1 MLRIKTNLVKESGNC
16 LNLGL
21 KIKGSGSKLD
31 VELLLLISKLIE
43 IFYEREIKLFEKGIL
58 PKKYELD
65 EILENI
71 KEMIENSKTEEKG
84 NKKNVKETK

>member
-1 MLRIKTNLVKESGNC
+1 MLKIKTNLGKESETC

-21 KIKGSGSKLD
+21 KMKGSGTKLD

-43 IFYEREIKLFEKGIL
+43 IFYEREIKLFEEGIL
-58 PKKYELD
+58 SKKYELD

-84 NKKNVKETK
+84 NKENVKETK

>member
-1 MLRIKTNLVKESGNC
+1 MLKIKTNLTKESETC
-16 LNLGL
+16 LNLDL
-21 KIKGSGSKLD
+21 KMKGSGAKLD

-43 IFYEREIKLFEKGIL
+43 IFYEREIKLFEEGIL

-65 EILENI
+65 EILESI

-84 NKKNVKETK
+84 NKENVKETK

>member
-1 MLRIKTNLVKESGNC
+1 MLKIKTNLTKESETC
-16 LNLGL
+16 LNLDL
-21 KIKGSGSKLD
+21 KMKGSGAKLD

-43 IFYEREIKLFEKGIL
+43 IFYEREIKLFEEGIL

-84 NKKNVKETK
+84 NKENVKETK